1 MAKVLVADDSLS
13 VRKVVERC
21 LGTQGI
27 EVLSVGSGSEAIERI
42 ERDEPDLVVCDVI
55 MPDRDGFEICHYVR
69 NHPRLGKTPVLLIS
83 GVLDSQVLERAA
95 RARPDDVMRKPFA
108 ADELLRKVTALLPP
122 GSFGAAGSG
131 TVDAGRACE
140 ARIHR

>member
-21 LGTQGI
+21 LGTRGI

-55 MPDRDGFEICHYVR
+55 MPDRDGFEICHFVTNSER
-69 NHPRLGKTPVLLIS
+69 DLTAGFRTRLIVAYEGPLQDGHGAGQHSFHWLWR
-83 GVLDSQVLERAA
+83 ERLSV
-95 RARPDDVMRKPFA
+95 ARPIDGHW
-108 ADELLRKVTALLPP
+108 L
-122 GSFGAAGSG
+122 
-131 TVDAGRACE
+131 
-140 ARIHR
+140 